1 MKTIEEID
9 DSVIIKDSSK
19 IVIDRILPSG
29 IKLSG
34 VKNITNQKKHF
45 IIYEMLNVINNKFYI
60 GKHETYDPFDNYIGS
75 GWMIKRAIPKYS
87 LENFIKIILFDLES
101 REQLKIAERKLMPA
115 SSCHCHDSQCYNLVP
130 GGGGGFLRADGTN
143 IKLGCR
149 ESEKT
154 RKKKSLIGRLRKVS
168 EQQKQQQREKMLGRK
183 QSQETIQKRV
193 SKNIG
198 QKRTKEQRQRISL
211 ALVGRKISKESIEK
225 TKRTKQLR
233 GITQIGSS
241 NPHYGY
247 RKMKS
252 LITNE
257 VVIAKNEHQVEE
269 YLNQNF
275 VYTRKDRNYKLIQ
288 QIKLNYFLMI
298 VLYY

>member
-1 MKTIEEID
+1 M
-9 DSVIIKDSSK
+9 
-19 IVIDRILPSG
+19 
-29 IKLSG
+29 
-34 VKNITNQKKHF
+34 
-45 IIYEMLNVINNKFYI
+45 INNKFYI
-60 GKHETYDPFDNYIGS
+60 GKHKTYDPFDNYTGS
-75 GWMIKRAIPKYS
+75 GWMIKRAIPKYG

-101 REQLKIAERKLMPA
+101 REQLKIVERKLIPR

-154 RKKKSLIGRLRKVS
+154 RKKKSLIGQLRKVS

-211 ALVGRKISKESIEK
+211 ALVGRKITKESIEK

-241 NPHYGY
+241 NSHYGY

-257 VVIAKNEHQVEE
+257 IVIAKNERQVEE

-275 VYTRKDRNYKLIQ
+275 VYTRKDRNYRLIQ
-288 QIKLNYFLMI
+288 QIELNYLLMI